1 MVYTFTAE
9 ALNRIRQKLTTE
21 IKNQIDQKKL
31 NATRKLRNSVTGT
44 VYASTKSITLDIFAA
59 DYFES
64 VEKGRKPGKRPPYSK
79 IEQWAAAKGLQPLN
93 KQNSKV
99 KMIKSI
105 QDAIATRGTIKR
117 FGYQGANIID
127 FVDQKYKDEIT
138 QEIKEGYLKDLQSEI
153 NTDGSK

>member
-1 MVYTFTAE
+1 
-9 ALNRIRQKLTTE
+9 
-21 IKNQIDQKKL
+21 
-31 NATRKLRNSVTGT
+31 
-44 VYASTKSITLDIFAA
+44 
-59 DYFES
+59 
-64 VEKGRKPGKRPPYSK
+64 
-79 IEQWAAAKGLQPLN
+79 
-93 KQNSKV
+93 
-99 KMIKSI
+99 MIKSI